1 MHSTTRLA
9 LAFALHIGQYALLDG
24 LAAFLVSAAMMA
36 ALASCTGDESSL
48 EPTAGTTATGQT
60 NVIAGSSTTLRI
72 APSSSATPESAAP
85 TAFCATASRAVGGEF
100 DFTSDVR
107 IAELNDDPSL
117 SPGQRALVTRA
128 TADAKRQVLSGSWS
142 NDLLVDAVNAICGT
156 KFTPVTMT
164 Q

>member
-72 APSSSATPESAAP
+72 APSSSATPESAARA
-85 TAFCATASRAVGGEF
+85 AFCATASRAVGGEF
-100 DFTSDVR
+100 DFTSDER

-156 KFTPVTMT
+156 KFTPITMT

>member
-1 MHSTTRLA
+1 M
-9 LAFALHIGQYALLDG
+9 
-24 LAAFLVSAAMMA
+24 VA
-36 ALASCTGDESSL
+36 ALAACTGDESSV
-48 EPTAGTTATGQT
+48 EPTAETTASGQT

-72 APSSSATPESAAP
+72 APSSSATPESAAR

-100 DFTSDVR
+100 DFTSDER

-142 NDLLVDAVNAICGT
+142 NGGCGERDLRNEVHASDDDSVRRARSVVLC
-156 KFTPVTMT
+156 PR
-164 Q
+164 

>member
-1 MHSTTRLA
+1 MTRRT
-9 LAFALHIGQYALLDG
+9 GQYAPLNS
-24 LAAFLVSAAMMA
+24 LAAFLVSAGIVA
-36 ALASCTGDESSL
+36 ALAACTGVESSV
-48 EPTAGTTATGQT
+48 EPTAGTTASGQT
-60 NVIAGSSTTLRI
+60 NLIAGSSTTLRI
-72 APSSSATPESAAP
+72 TPSSSAMPESAAR

-100 DFTSDVR
+100 DFTSDER

-117 SPGQRALVTRA
+117 SPDQRALVSRA

-156 KFTPVTMT
+156 KFTPMTMT

>member
-1 MHSTTRLA
+1 M
-9 LAFALHIGQYALLDG
+9 
-24 LAAFLVSAAMMA
+24 VA
-36 ALASCTGDESSL
+36 ALAACTGDESSV
-48 EPTAGTTATGQT
+48 EPTAGTTASGQT
-60 NVIAGSSTTLRI
+60 KVIASSTTLRM
-72 APSSSATPESAAP
+72 APSSSATPESAAR

-100 DFTSDVR
+100 DFTSDER

-117 SPGQRALVTRA
+117 SPGQRALVSRA